1 MQCKPTQQNCTTC
14 VKMGYEYSKMYMC
27 IYKSDELISL
37 IKGYIF
43 RKRGNLQD
51 RKNIHFHEVF
61 ENAATILCLNYT
73 LQGQTLYIC
82 YCVHA

>member
-37 IKGYIF
+37 IKGCIF
-43 RKRGNLQD
+43 RKRGNLQ
-51 RKNIHFHEVF
+51 E
-61 ENAATILCLNYT
+61 EYT
-73 LQGQTLYIC
+73 FS
-82 YCVHA
+82 